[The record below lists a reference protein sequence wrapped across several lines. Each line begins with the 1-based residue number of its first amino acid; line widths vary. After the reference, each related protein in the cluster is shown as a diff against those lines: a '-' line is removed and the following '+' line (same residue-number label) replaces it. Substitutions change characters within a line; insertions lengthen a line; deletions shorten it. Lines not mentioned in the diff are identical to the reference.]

1 MKVDHDFNLNIKT
14 DFNYMALSNKPAHH
28 TIEQETLQFLAKQS
42 LRVPYPLLLA
52 CGLITSFAVPKIEA
66 IAWAGWLFLVL
77 CSAVMRGLLMKRF
90 NQGLHRTGTE
100 MNIAIALSAV
110 NGTIHGSSFLFFIY
124 FSTIEQAMQT
134 MILLAICAGAVVT
147 TVGNKPVFLG
157 YLIPALLPISIS
169 WFFIDP
175 PSSSPYAGY
184 LVGSLCLMFGAIL
197 IALAYD
203 MDRMFIQSFNIR
215 SEQDENNLKLQTA
228 LAEAEQANHSK
239 TRFLASASH
248 DLRQPIHTMS
258 LFSAALE
265 MQELEPASK
274 EIVGHLK
281 TALGSLGS
289 QLDALLD
296 ISKLDANIVEVNEVQ
311 INLQGLLTRLGKE
324 FEPLT
329 QEKSI
334 ALTINCPNDTWVK
347 TDEVLF
353 ERILRNLLSNAIKYT
368 DHGIVTVHVFIQ
380 DAQLSIDI
388 ADTGHGIQDSERQ
401 QIFEEFY
408 QISNPERDRNKGLGL
423 GLAIVKRLI
432 RMLDIKL
439 ELNSK
444 AGEGSTFRLLMPAAI
459 ASKQAP
465 EYTTKPSGWDGI
477 RALVVDDEAA
487 VGLGMKALLSE
498 LGCDV
503 IVCDG
508 TATALQATHNFKPN
522 LLLAD
527 FRLRGEDDGI
537 KTIAAIRDLF
547 PDIAALLISGDTAPD
562 RLRQAKDAKI
572 ELLHKPVPIDKLKA
586 AITQACDLTEN
597 V

>member
-1 MKVDHDFNLNIKT
+1 
-14 DFNYMALSNKPAHH
+14 MALNTEPLHN
-28 TIEQETLQFLAKQS
+28 TIEQETLQFVAKQS

-52 CGLITSFAVPKIEA
+52 CGLITSFAVSKVDV
-66 IAWAGWLFLVL
+66 IAWASWLFLVL
-77 CSAVMRGLLMKRF
+77 CMAVTRGVLMKRF
-90 NQGLHRTGTE
+90 NQGIYSTGTE
-100 MNIAIALSAV
+100 MKIAIALSGL
-110 NGTIHGSSFLFFIY
+110 NGIVHGSSFLFFIY
-124 FSTIEQAMQT
+124 FSIIEQAMQT

-147 TVGNKPVFLG
+147 TVGNKPVFLS

-175 PSSSPYAGY
+175 PSNSLYAGY
-184 LVGSLCLMFGAIL
+184 LIGSLCLMFGAIL

-215 SEQDENNLKLQTA
+215 SEQDENNLKLQAA

-296 ISKLDANIVEVNEVQ
+296 ISKLDANIVEVDKRQ
-311 INLQGLLTRLGKE
+311 LNLKGLLTRLGKE
-324 FEPLT
+324 FEPLA
-329 QEKSI
+329 QEKNI
-334 ALTINCPNDTWVK
+334 LLTINCPNNTWVE

-368 DHGIVTVHVFIQ
+368 DQGSVAANVLIQ
-380 DAQLSIDI
+380 GSQLSIDI
-388 ADTGHGIQDSERQ
+388 VDTGHGIQDSERQ

-408 QISNPERDRNKGLGL
+408 QVSNPERDRSKGLGL

-439 ELNSK
+439 ELSSK
-444 AGEGSTFRLLMPAAI
+444 ADEGSTFTLLMPVAVAL
-459 ASKQAP
+459 KQAP
-465 EYTTKPSGWDGI
+465 KDNIQARGWGGV

-487 VGLGMKALLSE
+487 VGLGMKTLLGK
-498 LGCDV
+498 LGCAV

-508 TATALQATHNFKPN
+508 TTTALQASHDFQPN

-537 KTIAAIRDLF
+537 KTIAAVRGIF

-562 RLRQAKDAKI
+562 RLRQAKDAGI

-586 AITQACDLTEN
+586 TIAQACELTESN
-597 V
+597 